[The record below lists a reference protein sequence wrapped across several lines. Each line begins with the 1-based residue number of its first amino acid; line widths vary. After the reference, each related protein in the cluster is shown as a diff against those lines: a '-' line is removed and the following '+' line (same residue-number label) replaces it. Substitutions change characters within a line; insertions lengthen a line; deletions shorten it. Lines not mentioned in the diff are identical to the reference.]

1 MTTRIGLVLG
11 SGGLAGTAFH
21 AGVVAALADELGW
34 DARGAH
40 VIVGTS
46 AGSTTAALLRAG
58 FPPADFVAR
67 MTGQPLSAEGE
78 ALLAGMP
85 PALSVGRTERGDG
98 GGGKRRR
105 PASPG
110 MLARAARRPWT
121 VRPGSLASGLLP
133 PGQVSTAELRSS
145 FTGLLTGWPSEH
157 LWICAV
163 RLSDGARV
171 VFGQDEKRR
180 RVSVSEA
187 VAASCAIPAY
197 YEPVTID
204 GERYVDGGAHSLC
217 NADLVGDIGL
227 DALVV
232 SAPMSTS
239 DRVALS
245 LDHGWRSAA
254 RAQLAVEVRRVVR
267 AGTPVLVV
275 HPTRAERE
283 VMRGASL
290 DARRRPAIARAAYA
304 STRQL
309 LSHARGDA
317 VDAVRSA
324 AQAQRRP
331 R

>member
-1 MTTRIGLVLG
+1 MTSRRIGLVLG

-21 AGVVAALADELGW
+21 AGVVAALADDLGW
-34 DARGAH
+34 DARTAD

-46 AGSTTAALLRAG
+46 AGATTAALLRAG
-58 FPPADFVAR
+58 FPPTDFVAR
-67 MTGQPLSAEGE
+67 MTGQRLSAEGE
-78 ALLAGMP
+78 TLLAGMP
-85 PALSVGRTERGDG
+85 PALSVGRPEPGDDRGG
-98 GGGKRRR
+98 RRRR

-110 MLARAARRPWT
+110 MLVHAVRRPWS
-121 VRPGSLASGLLP
+121 VRPGSVASGLLP
-133 PGQVSTAELRSS
+133 SGRMSTAEVASGFAGL
-145 FTGLLTGWPSEH
+145 FTDWPSEH
-157 LWICAV
+157 LWIPAV

-171 VFGQDEKRR
+171 VFGRDAQGQ

-197 YEPVTID
+197 YQPVMID
-204 GERYVDGGAHSLC
+204 AERYVDGGVHSLC

-227 DALVV
+227 DAIVV

-245 LDHGWRSAA
+245 LDHGWRTAA

-267 AGTPVLVV
+267 AGTAVLVV
-275 HPTRAERE
+275 HPTQAERT

-290 DARRRPAIARAAYA
+290 DARRRPAVARAAYA

-309 LSHARGDA
+309 LGRTTGEALD
-317 VDAVRSA
+317 VVRSA
-324 AQAQRRP
+324 AQP
-331 R
+331 